1 MDRLQSMLKS
11 IREQRLLTPRKLK
24 KYLTHVDKLAYLV
37 IAYFILTVQSKIL
50 LLAITT
56 LLFKHAQKNIL

>member
-1 MDRLQSMLKS
+1 MLKS

-24 KYLTHVDKLAYLV
+24 KYFTHVDKLAYMI
-37 IAYFILTVQSKIL
+37 IAYFILTLQSKIL
-50 LLAITT
+50 LLAIAT